1 MDDRAD
7 EMLVGLVVRQ
17 ASDELDI
24 NLEVSR
30 RKHTEIGQAGE
41 AGAEVVQRK
50 PASDLGEAYGLTVRA
65 FTRS

>member
-1 MDDRAD
+1 MDDQAD

-30 RKHTEIGQAGE
+30 GMKML
-41 AGAEVVQRK
+41 
-50 PASDLGEAYGLTVRA
+50 LGGSVRVRA
-65 FTRS
+65 